1 MSESSRPEASA
12 PDAFT
17 LAAFIVAV
25 VLGGGNFIAVRFS
38 NRELDPFWGAGLR
51 FTLAAVVFV
60 TIALG
65 LRLRWPT
72 GRHLALTLAYG
83 GLNFGLSYAL
93 LYWALVRVTAGF
105 GAVILAV
112 VPLITILLAVA
123 HRMERLN
130 TRTLVG
136 SMLSL
141 IGIIV
146 MTVRPGDVDL
156 PISGLLAML
165 VAAVTV
171 GEGVIV
177 SKKVSGYHPVM
188 TNAVGMTVGA
198 VILLAMSAFAA
209 ESWLIPSQAEVIWS
223 VAYLILLGSVGLFV
237 LFLLVVRK
245 WTASATS
252 YSFVLFPVV
261 TMLLGA
267 WIADEPITYGGVI
280 GAVLVMSG
288 VWFGAL
294 SPGARR
300 APELERAE
308 QSTINT

>member
-17 LAAFIVAV
+17 LAAFTVAV

-51 FTLAAVVFV
+51 FTLAATVFV
-60 TIALG
+60 TIALA

-123 HRMERLN
+123 HGMERLKA
-130 TRTLVG
+130 RTLVG

-156 PISGLLAML
+156 PITGLLAML

-198 VILLAMSAFAA
+198 VILLAISAFAA
-209 ESWLIPSQAEVIWS
+209 ESWLIPSQTEVIWS

-267 WIADEPITYGGVI
+267 WIADEPITYGGVT

-300 APELERAE
+300 APDLEQAE
-308 QSTINT
+308 QSTIRT